1 MKTAIFSLGFVLL
14 ASTLFT
20 GCDDELNVEVI
31 KRTLEQGVDNYDQT
45 FDRGNYLRASAL
57 RTSGGADLN
66 KVGQTFDFD
75 APNLIALRPNE
86 CNHLVKQKMVSTRK
100 LSAIQNYDYHF
111 VKYSQRETSGQL
123 DLSSASIPIN
133 LNIAPQNTQDKLIS
147 VYAALSDIQGLDTQP
162 AYLDEMATCCR
173 IFDGCGKNVLTDAVL
188 MNASVRALELRTSAM
203 DARVKEAFN
212 HAGVIGAAKLIHTQ
226 KQGQDLGS
234 NTEMITHFAFTK
246 LPISSGQKRLD
257 PRDVSLVMSPSS
269 MRCNPDA
276 APKEE
281 KVSVTFNHPEAKHLG
296 YRITSSALNQ
306 EVSCLENCSKT
317 VTLSLL
323 RPSCA
328 AIKNNPQQA
337 QVSITAD
344 AFFTYAAR
352 SASAYSMVHTLS
364 VLPADVSSPNIPRGL
379 QVDLKPVKDTF
390 AGSVDLT
397 LNVDKNEDI
406 LVIASVKSDSRD
418 VSLNAFPLNNAAG
431 TRLVF
436 SVRPSFIQD
445 KVSPALI
452 PLRVFVIYPRPGSN
466 ERVIVEQEVNVA
478 LAFPEET
485 PERIRE

>member
-1 MKTAIFSLGFVLL
+1 MKTAILSLGLVVLSSSL
-14 ASTLFT
+14 LTA
-20 GCDDELNVEVI
+20 CDDELKVEVI

-86 CNHLVKQKMVSTRK
+86 CNNLVKQSRVSTRK

-123 DLSSASIPIN
+123 DLSAASIPIN
-133 LNIAPQNTQDKLIS
+133 LNIAPQNTQDKLVSI
-147 VYAALSDIQGLDTQP
+147 YAALSDIQGLDAQAT
-162 AYLDEMATCCR
+162 YLDEMATCCR
-173 IFDGCGKNVLTDAVL
+173 IFEGCGKNVLTDAVL

-212 HAGVIGAAKLIHTQ
+212 TGGVIGAAKLIHTQ

-246 LPISSGQKRLD
+246 LPSPAGQKRLD
-257 PRDVSLVMSPSS
+257 PRDVGLVMSPSS
-269 MRCNPDA
+269 LRCNPDA

-281 KVSVTFNHPEAKHLG
+281 KISVTFQHPEVKHLG
-296 YRITSSALNQ
+296 YRITSAALGQ
-306 EVSCLENCSKT
+306 EVKCLENCSKT
-317 VTLSLL
+317 VTLSLV

-352 SASAYSMVHTLS
+352 SAPAYSIVNTLT
-364 VLPADVSSPNIPRGL
+364 VLPADVPLPGIPKGL
-379 QVDLKPVKDTF
+379 EVALKPVRDVLT
-390 AGSVDLT
+390 GSAD
-397 LNVDKNEDI
+397 LNVATGSSEDV
-406 LVIASVKSDSRD
+406 LVVASVKSDSRD
-418 VSLNAFPLNNAAG
+418 VSLNAFPLPTGTG
-431 TRLVF
+431 TRLMF
-436 SVRPSFIQD
+436 TVRASFVQD
-445 KVSPALI
+445 KSSPALI
-452 PLRVFVIYPRPGSN
+452 PLRVFVIYPRPGSS
-466 ERVIVEQEVNVA
+466 ERVIVEQEVNV
-478 LAFPEET
+478 LLSFPEGET
-485 PERIRE
+485 TL